1 MEKEKRG
8 KTMNKPVWE
17 MTDKEVALSIIKREA
32 PKLSEEDAKYIA
44 WQIQE
49 RLKEHEQG

>member
-1 MEKEKRG
+1 
-8 KTMNKPVWE
+8 

-32 PKLSEEDAKYIA
+32 DKLSEEDTKYIA

-49 RLKEHEQG
+49 RLKGYEQR

>member
-1 MEKEKRG
+1 MS
-8 KTMNKPVWE
+8 KPVWE

-49 RLKEHEQG
+49 RLKETKE